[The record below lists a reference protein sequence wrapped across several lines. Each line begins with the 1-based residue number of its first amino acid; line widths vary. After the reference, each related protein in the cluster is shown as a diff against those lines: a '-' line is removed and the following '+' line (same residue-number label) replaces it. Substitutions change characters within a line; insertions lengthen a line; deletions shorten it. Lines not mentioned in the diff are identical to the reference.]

1 MNNNW
6 KRKRILE
13 KGKRRHFMKS
23 VLLLLVI
30 CGTTP
35 FLSGCWDRIEIT
47 DLAIVTAAAIDK
59 NDNDHIE
66 LSVQVFIPSS
76 ISSGGG
82 QGGSSQ
88 GGSGVTTMVRYEK
101 GANISDALSKLQSK
115 LPRKIFWGH
124 CKVFVFGEKLAKK
137 GIQEQLDFLL
147 RHPQPREKANMY
159 VSKGDAKPIIESL
172 PPLENYSGEVLR
184 ELSDLH
190 IGMLVTMQDLDEML
204 TGRPQAAAIPIVK
217 ILPPAKGQTKLQGI
231 PYIVGTAVFKKDK
244 MTGTMTEKETRGL
257 LWLRD
262 EVESYTVTF
271 QPKGVKGKI
280 SLSPVSAKVKIIPQI
295 INEKW
300 KLLVKINTDGAV
312 IQNGTNLNLSNPKS
326 LKAAER
332 AYQKDIEKRIE
343 MAFLHIQHKKADIL
357 GLGKDFYRKYPK
369 QFNKVDNHWD
379 EIFAEMEVE
388 VDVAAHIRR
397 QGYINKPA
405 GLSENE
411 VKDK

>member
-1 MNNNW
+1 M
-6 KRKRILE
+6 E
-13 KGKRRHFMKS
+13 KGKRRHFMKN

-59 NDNDHIE
+59 KGNDQIE

-88 GGSGVTTMVRYEK
+88 GGSGVTTMVRFAK
-101 GANISDALSKLQSK
+101 GSNIADALSKLQSK

-124 CKVFVFGEKLAKK
+124 CKVFVFGEKLAKE

-147 RHPQPREKANMY
+147 RHPQPREKANVY
-159 VSKGDAKPIIESL
+159 VSKGEAKPILESL

-190 IGMLVTMQDLDEML
+190 IGMQVTLQDLDEML
-204 TGRPQAAAIPIVK
+204 TGTPQAAALPFIK
-217 ILPPAKGQTKLQGI
+217 ILPPGKGQKKLQGI
-231 PYIVGTAVFKKDK
+231 PYIFGTAVFKKDK

-262 EVESYTVTF
+262 EVESYTVTIK
-271 QPKGVKGKI
+271 PKGEKGEI

-295 INEKW
+295 INGEW
-300 KLLVKINTDGAV
+300 KILVKINTDGAV

-343 MAFLHIQHKKADIL
+343 MAFLHTQDKKADIL

-405 GLSENE
+405 GLSEKE

>member
-1 MNNNW
+1 
-6 KRKRILE
+6 
-13 KGKRRHFMKS
+13 MKN

-30 CGTTP
+30 CGTIP

-59 NDNDHIE
+59 KGNNQIE

-88 GGSGVTTMVRYEK
+88 GGSGVTTMVRSAK
-101 GANISDALSKLQSK
+101 GSNISDALSKLQSK

-124 CKVFVFGEKLAKK
+124 CKVFVFGEKLAKE
-137 GIQEQLDFLL
+137 GIQEQMDFLL
-147 RHPQPREKANMY
+147 RHPQPREKANVY
-159 VSKGDAKPIIESL
+159 VSKGEAKPILESL

-190 IGMLVTMQDLDEML
+190 IGMLVTIQDLDEML
-204 TGRPQAAAIPIVK
+204 TGKPQAAALPFVK
-217 ILPPAKGQTKLQGI
+217 ILPPGKGQTKLQGI

-244 MTGTMTEKETRGL
+244 MTGTMTEKETRGI

-262 EVESYTVTF
+262 EMESYTVTF
-271 QPKGVKGKI
+271 QPKGVKGEI
-280 SLSPVSAKVKIIPQI
+280 SLNPVTAQVKIIPQI
-295 INEKW
+295 INDKW
-300 KLLVKINTDGAV
+300 KFLVKVKTEGAV
-312 IQNGTNLNLSNPKS
+312 IQNETNLDLSSPKS

-343 MAFLHIQHKKADIL
+343 MAFLHTQDKKADIL

-369 QFNKVDNHWD
+369 QFNKVANHWD

-388 VDVAAHIRR
+388 IDVAAHIRR